1 MDSRLYP
8 ISSGS
13 LGEPRRPGSFMT
25 TMERVPSA
33 RFRADHDPRP
43 MISLYATILIVE
55 DDDTSLF
62 VLKDIL
68 KTKGYRIL
76 EACDGR
82 QAVIVAEAE
91 KLDLILLDLQLPR
104 LNGLGVIRHLRQ
116 NANLEGLPIVIMTG
130 CDPEK
135 YQGIAIDAGCDDFLL
150 KPIDFDRLDAVLD
163 CFVPLQAVS
172 RDASNISSD
181 PAKIFPLFRS
191 PIPDNSEG

>member
-1 MDSRLYP
+1 M
-8 ISSGS
+8 
-13 LGEPRRPGSFMT
+13 ERRPSVRIRG
-25 TMERVPSA
+25 
-33 RFRADHDPRP
+33 DHDPRP
-43 MISLYATILIVE
+43 TNFSNATILIVE
-55 DDDTSLF
+55 DDDNSLRA
-62 VLKDIL
+62 LKDIL
-68 KTKGYRIL
+68 RTKGYWIL
-76 EACDGR
+76 EAYDGK
-82 QAVIVAEAE
+82 QAVILAEAE

-104 LNGLGVIRHLRQ
+104 LNGLGVIRRLRE
-116 NANLEGLPIVIMTG
+116 NASLESLPIVIMTG

-163 CFVPLQAVS
+163 YFVPLQAVS

>member
-1 MDSRLYP
+1 
-8 ISSGS
+8 
-13 LGEPRRPGSFMT
+13 
-25 TMERVPSA
+25 MERRPSA
-33 RFRADHDPRP
+33 RIRADHNPRP
-43 MISLYATILIVE
+43 SSFSNATILIVE

-68 KTKGYRIL
+68 KNKGYRVL
-76 EACDGR
+76 EACDGK

-116 NANLEGLPIVIMTG
+116 NANLESLPIVIMTG

-163 CFVPLQAVS
+163 YFVPLQAVS
-172 RDASNISSD
+172 RAASDITHD
-181 PAKIFPLFRS
+181 PAKIAPSFRP
-191 PIPDNSEG
+191 PIPNSEG